1 MDKRNGTGLKEEH
14 QDHTPVQETAA
25 TVEPVN
31 RKEPR
36 MVVAD
41 ILPEGKENAVSAE
54 ALCNRLGVE
63 TVRELQKEIA
73 RERAAGAVILSTC
86 QEDGG
91 YFLPGD
97 IREVKEFIKTLE
109 NRGRNTLR
117 ALESARELLR
127 QWGASAEME
136 TDEWKET

>member
-1 MDKRNGTGLKEEH
+1 MNNEYYTGLKKEH
-14 QDHTPVQETAA
+14 QDHTPVQGAAA

-31 RKEPR
+31 RKEPW
-36 MVVAD
+36 MIVAD
-41 ILPEGKENAVSAE
+41 VLPEGKENAVSAG

-91 YFLPGD
+91 YFLPGNV
-97 IREVKEFIKTLE
+97 REVKEFIKTLE

-127 QWGASAEME
+127 KWEDTG
-136 TDEWKET
+136 DI

>member
-1 MDKRNGTGLKEEH
+1 MNNEYYTGLKEEH
-14 QDHTPVQETAA
+14 QDHTPEQRAAA

-54 ALCNRLGVE
+54 ALCGRLGFE
-63 TVRELQKEIA
+63 SVRELQKEIA

-91 YFLPGD
+91 YFLPGNV
-97 IREVKEFIKTLE
+97 REVKEFIKTLE
-109 NRGRNTLR
+109 NRGRNTLQ
-117 ALESARELLR
+117 ALESARKLLLR
-127 QWGASAEME
+127 WEDTGNI
-136 TDEWKET
+136 

>member
-1 MDKRNGTGLKEEH
+1 MNNEYYTGLKEEH
-14 QDHTPVQETAA
+14 QDHTPAQGAAA

-31 RKEPR
+31 KKEPR

-41 ILPEGKENAVSAE
+41 ILPEGKENAMSAE
-54 ALCNRLGVE
+54 ALCSRLGLE

-91 YFLPGD
+91 YFLPGNV
-97 IREVKEFIKTLE
+97 REVKEFIKTLE

-117 ALESARELLR
+117 ALESARELLG
-127 QWGASAEME
+127 QWEDTG
-136 TDEWKET
+136 DI

>member
-1 MDKRNGTGLKEEH
+1 MGKGNGTGLKEEY
-14 QDHTPVQETAA
+14 QDHTPVQGRAA
-25 TVEPVN
+25 TVEPAN
-31 RKEPR
+31 TKKLR
-36 MVVAD
+36 MIVVD
-41 ILPEGKENAVSAE
+41 VLPAGKENAMSAE
-54 ALCNRLGVE
+54 ALCSRLGLE

-91 YFLPGD
+91 YFLPGNV
-97 IREVKEFIKTLE
+97 REVKEFIKTLE

-127 QWGASAEME
+127 QWEDTG
-136 TDEWKET
+136 DI

>member
-1 MDKRNGTGLKEEH
+1 MVKRNSAGLKEEH
-14 QDHTPVQETAA
+14 QDHTPVQGAAA
-25 TVEPVN
+25 TAEPVN
-31 RKEPR
+31 RKGPR

-41 ILPEGKENAVSAE
+41 ILPEGKENAMSAE
-54 ALCNRLGVE
+54 ALCSRLGLE

-86 QEDGG
+86 QEDSG
-91 YFLPGD
+91 YFLPGNV
-97 IREVKEFIKTLE
+97 REVKEFIKTLE

-127 QWGASAEME
+127 KWEDTG
-136 TDEWKET
+136 DI

>member
-1 MDKRNGTGLKEEH
+1 MNKRNSTGLKEEH
-14 QDHTPVQETAA
+14 QDHTPVQGAAA

-54 ALCNRLGVE
+54 ALCNRLGIE

-91 YFLPGD
+91 YFLPGNV
-97 IREVKEFIKTLE
+97 REVKEFIKTLE

-127 QWGASAEME
+127 KWEDKG
-136 TDEWKET
+136 DI

>member
-14 QDHTPVQETAA
+14 QDHTPVQGTAA

-41 ILPEGKENAVSAE
+41 ILPEGKENAMSAE
-54 ALCNRLGVE
+54 ALCSRLGLE

-73 RERAAGAVILSTC
+73 RERAAGAVILPPVRRTEGISCLGTS
-86 QEDGG
+86 
-91 YFLPGD
+91 
-97 IREVKEFIKTLE
+97 
-109 NRGRNTLR
+109 GRLR
-117 ALESARELLR
+117 S
-127 QWGASAEME
+127 S
-136 TDEWKET
+136 

>member
-1 MDKRNGTGLKEEH
+1 MNKRNSTGLKEEH
-14 QDHTPVQETAA
+14 QDHTPVQGAAA
-25 TVEPVN
+25 TAEPVN

-41 ILPEGKENAVSAE
+41 ILPEGKENAMSAE
-54 ALCNRLGVE
+54 ALCSRLGLE

-86 QEDGG
+86 QEDSG
-91 YFLPGD
+91 YFLPGNV
-97 IREVKEFIKTLE
+97 REVKEFIKTLE

-127 QWGASAEME
+127 QWEDTG
-136 TDEWKET
+136 DI